1 MARTLSL
8 LLICFLLSACNIPSA
23 PPDSTPTP
31 DLIATQVSLLLTEA
45 PTATQTQLVPT
56 LAASTNT
63 APAQPTVTFTETP
76 PSTLPTA
83 TDTPAV
89 SSNDPPDWK
98 DTLDGGKAFYQYEN
112 ENTKVT
118 QESGH
123 LALTG
128 TNANG
133 WLGWSLTFSR
143 KPADFRLEAT
153 FVTQTCSG
161 SDMYGLIFR
170 APNANSGYFYGV
182 TCDGQ
187 YNLHAR
193 DFENETDTIL
203 LNLNYGSGINAGS
216 NMTNK
221 LAVRAEG
228 TKIGLYANDVLLQE
242 VTDSTY
248 ASGSFGPF
256 VAANETPGFTV
267 WMEEIALWEL
277 P

>member
-1 MARTLSL
+1 
-8 LLICFLLSACNIPSA
+8 
-23 PPDSTPTP
+23 
-31 DLIATQVSLLLTEA
+31 
-45 PTATQTQLVPT
+45 
-56 LAASTNT
+56 
-63 APAQPTVTFTETP
+63 
-76 PSTLPTA
+76 
-83 TDTPAV
+83 
-89 SSNDPPDWK
+89 
-98 DTLDGGKAFYQYEN
+98 
-112 ENTKVT
+112 
-118 QESGH
+118 
-123 LALTG
+123 
-128 TNANG
+128 
-133 WLGWSLTFSR
+133 
-143 KPADFRLEAT
+143 
-153 FVTQTCSG
+153 
-161 SDMYGLIFR
+161 MYGLIFR

-248 ASGSFGPF
+248 TSGSFGPF